1 MKLKKENNDNDN
13 DDDND
18 DDKVLTLRAS
28 PVVDLAN
35 GDRGRQIARYLDK
48 IWISLISGKLDIWY
62 LISEFKIPDSEISEQ
77 ENIARYM
84 ETNKLLLKVHDSGSH

>member
-35 GDRGRQIARYLDK
+35 GDRGRQIARYLDRT
-48 IWISLISGKLDIWY
+48 GY
-62 LISEFKIPDSEISEQ
+62 P
-77 ENIARYM
+77 
-84 ETNKLLLKVHDSGSH
+84 